1 MTWEEFLT
9 TKFGPCICTHSNT
22 NNTLLGSGRVMEKI
36 DILIQIEKVAESSN
50 DNLTCLVLKMQWPIQ
65 QSATWHDFNH

>member
-9 TKFGPCICTHSNT
+9 TKFGLLIFTHANT

-36 DILIQIEKVAESSN
+36 GILIQIEKVAESSN
-50 DNLTCLVLKMQWPIQ
+50 DNLTCLVLKTQWPI
-65 QSATWHDFNH
+65 